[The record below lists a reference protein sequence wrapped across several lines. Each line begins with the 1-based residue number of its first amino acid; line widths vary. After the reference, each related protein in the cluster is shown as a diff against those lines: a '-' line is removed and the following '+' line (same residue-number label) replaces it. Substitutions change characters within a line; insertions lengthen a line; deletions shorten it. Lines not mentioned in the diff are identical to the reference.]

1 MWEDDKFWL
10 PMVIRGERF
19 QTRWIFDDDKMLD
32 YEIVPDGEME
42 SWEVTRDRLEEFFH
56 VRGLL

>member
-1 MWEDDKFWL
+1 
-10 PMVIRGERF
+10 MVIRGERF

-42 SWEVTRDRLEEFFH
+42 SWEVTSLKAG
-56 VRGLL
+56 VL